1 MPDNIKARCSMRT
14 FLGLLILVLVFAM
27 AGSGCG
33 EPKPPDSSKF
43 DKAAYDDV
51 NAAAKTLS
59 EDKAVSH

>member
-1 MPDNIKARCSMRT
+1 MRT
-14 FLGLLILVLVFAM
+14 FLGLLISVFVFGMVA
-27 AGSGCG
+27 SGCG
-33 EPKPPDSSKF
+33 GSSEPRDPAKF